1 MSRKLTY
8 QEKILRMGK
17 RQKKTAGKH
26 VAIGLAVIVLFIIGY
41 QFFSSSDV
49 AEVEE
54 RDDSE
59 FTAAFVGDIM
69 FGRHVQDVTEK
80 YGATYPFEKVKPFFD
95 NADYVSGNLENP
107 ILLQDEDNY
116 EPIDKM
122 IRLHADA
129 DAAHALSE
137 MNFTML
143 NLANNHMMDYGAE
156 GLNETI
162 SELNNA
168 GLDHVGAGENVE
180 EATAVDYQEVNGLTI
195 ATLGY
200 TDALVEG
207 FSALGYRPGVAR
219 ALPDNIFP
227 MIEEANQNADL
238 VFVNMHWGVEY
249 DNQPHPRQTELA
261 KAMIDVGADAIIG
274 HHSHVL
280 QEVEKYKDGVIFYG
294 LGNFVFD
301 QGWSRTKDSA
311 MVQYDLLNDGTGRF
325 EITPLRINGSQ
336 PYVTENKYNQMKI
349 QMQLMNN
356 QPEENFEKED
366 GKLILEVDH
375 SDALEGRSTDNG
387 Q

>member
-1 MSRKLTY
+1 MSKKLTY

-17 RQKKTAGKH
+17 QQKKSAGKH
-26 VAIGLAVIVLFIIGY
+26 VAIGLAAIVIFIIGH
-41 QFFSSSDV
+41 QIFFSPDV

-54 RDDSE
+54 KGDSE
-59 FTAAFVGDIM
+59 FTATFVGDIM
-69 FGRHVQDVTEK
+69 FGRHVEDVTEK
-80 YGATYPFEKVKPFFD
+80 HGLTYPFEKVKPFFD
-95 NADYVSGNLENP
+95 NADYVSGNFENP

-116 EPIDKM
+116 EQIDKR
-122 IRLHADA
+122 IHLHTGEE
-129 DAAHALSE
+129 AANALKE
-137 MNFTML
+137 LNFTML

-156 GLNETI
+156 GLNDTI
-162 SELNNA
+162 SALDNIGLNY
-168 GLDHVGAGENVE
+168 VGAGENLE
-180 EATAVDYQEVNGLTI
+180 EATAIDYQEVNGLTI

-261 KAMIDVGADAIIG
+261 RAMIDVGADAIIG

-311 MVQYDLLNDGTGRF
+311 IVQYDLLSDGTGRF
-325 EITPLRINGSQ
+325 EITPLRINGAQ

-349 QMQLMNN
+349 HLQLMRN
-356 QPEENFEKED
+356 QPEENFKKED

-375 SDALEGRSTDNG
+375 SDVLEERGSDSE

>member
-1 MSRKLTY
+1 MSKKLTY

-17 RQKKTAGKH
+17 QQKKSAGKH
-26 VAIGLAVIVLFIIGY
+26 VAICLAVIVIFIIGH
-41 QFFSSSDV
+41 QIFFSPNA

-54 RDDSE
+54 RADSE
-59 FTAAFVGDIM
+59 FTATFVGDIM
-69 FGRHVQDVTEK
+69 FGRHVEDVTEK
-80 YGATYPFEKVKPFFD
+80 YGLTYPFEKVKPFFD
-95 NADYVSGNLENP
+95 NADYVSGNFENP

-116 EPIDKM
+116 EQIDKQ
-122 IRLHADA
+122 IHLHTGEE
-129 DAAHALSE
+129 AANALKE
-137 MNFTML
+137 LNFTML
-143 NLANNHMMDYGAE
+143 NLANNHMMDYGPE
-156 GLNETI
+156 GLNDTI
-162 SELNNA
+162 SALDNA
-168 GLDHVGAGENVE
+168 GLDYVGAGGNVE
-180 EATAVDYQEVNGLTI
+180 EATTIDYQEVNGLTI

-261 KAMIDVGADAIIG
+261 RAMIDVGADAIIG
-274 HHSHVL
+274 HHTHVL

-311 MVQYDLLNDGTGRF
+311 IVQYDLLSDGTGRF
-325 EITPLRINGSQ
+325 EITPLRINGTQ
-336 PYVTENKYNQMKI
+336 PYVTKNKYNQKKI
-349 QMQLMNN
+349 HLQLMRN
-356 QPEENFEKED
+356 QPEENFKKED

-375 SDALEGRSTDNG
+375 SDVLEERGSDSE